1 MRRGLRLAA
10 PLVAA
15 LLLVPVATAATPGRY
30 SGHLL
35 AKDGDRIK
43 GAKVTATVRGDRLSL
58 SARNLRATCPYPDDD
73 GGPTRLRVN
82 LGWTGRVVGNRVS
95 GVAPVEGGN
104 NVLVLTGRF
113 SGRRFSG
120 RLTMRPAEGV
130 SGACS
135 GSHRLIAYRARR

>member
-30 SGHLL
+30 RGHLL
-35 AKDGDRIK
+35 DRDGDRIK
-43 GAKVTATVRGDRLSL
+43 GATVSATVRGDRLSL
-58 SARNLRATCPYPDDD
+58 TALSLRATCPYLDDD
-73 GGPTRLRVN
+73 GRPVRRRVN
-82 LGWTGRVVGNRVS
+82 LGWTGNVTGNRVS
-95 GVAPVEGGN
+95 GVASVEGGSSEI
-104 NVLVLTGRF
+104 VLTGRF

-130 SGACS
+130 TGACR
-135 GSHRLIAYRARR
+135 GSHRLIALRARR